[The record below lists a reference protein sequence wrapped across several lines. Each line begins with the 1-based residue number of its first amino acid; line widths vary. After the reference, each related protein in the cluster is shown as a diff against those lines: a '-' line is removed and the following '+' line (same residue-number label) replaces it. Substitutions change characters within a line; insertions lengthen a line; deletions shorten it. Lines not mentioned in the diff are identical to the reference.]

1 MFMESLKNIVITLV
15 TVLIFISAVEILA
28 PNNKM
33 KKYIKFALGLILI
46 SVILNPIMN
55 FLSNGQKGIADSI
68 KNYEGMFSQ
77 DGSKLNLD
85 SVSTLNGNDKQ
96 DNKKQIFIDNFDKNC
111 DNLLKNK
118 FKDMN
123 FKSQLDCDVDFNK
136 LNLNIKKL
144 KIGVS
149 DNKVNKV
156 KKVVINKET
165 ANVKEENDKY
175 SEIINYISSEL
186 DVPKEKIEVYQLE
199 E

>member
-1 MFMESLKNIVITLV
+1 MFMEALKNIVITLV
-15 TVLIFISAVEILA
+15 TVLIFISAIEILA

-46 SVILNPIMN
+46 SVILNPIIN
-55 FLSNGQKGIADSI
+55 FLSNGQKGITDSI
-68 KNYEGMFSQ
+68 KNYEGMFSE
-77 DGSKLNLD
+77 DGSKLNLN
-85 SVSTLNGNDKQ
+85 SVSNLNSNDKQ
-96 DNKKQIFIDNFDKNC
+96 DNKKQIFIDDFDKNC
-111 DNLLKNK
+111 DELLKNK

-136 LNLNIKKL
+136 VNLNIKKL

-149 DNKVNKV
+149 DNKVNKI
-156 KKVVINKET
+156 KKVVIDKKS
-165 ANVKEENDKY
+165 ADVKEENDKY
-175 SEIINYISSEL
+175 SEIINYISSKL

>member
-1 MFMESLKNIVITLV
+1 MFIEALKNIVITLV
-15 TVLIFISAVEILA
+15 TVLIFISAVEILS

-46 SVILNPIMN
+46 SVILNPIIN
-55 FLSNGQKGIADSI
+55 LLSNGQKGIADSI
-68 KNYEGMFSQ
+68 KNYEEMFSK

-85 SVSTLNGNDKQ
+85 SVSTLSSNDKQ
-96 DNKKQIFIDNFDKNC
+96 DNKKQIFIDNFNKNC

-118 FKDMN
+118 FKDMT

-149 DNKVNKV
+149 DNKINKI
-156 KKVVINKET
+156 KKVVVNKEKT
-165 ANVKEENDKY
+165 NAKEENDKY
-175 SEIINYISSEL
+175 SEIINYISNEL

>member
-1 MFMESLKNIVITLV
+1 MFMEALKNIVITLV

-46 SVILNPIMN
+46 SVILNPIIN
-55 FLSNGQKGIADSI
+55 FLSNGQKGITDSI

-165 ANVKEENDKY
+165 ANVKEDDDKY